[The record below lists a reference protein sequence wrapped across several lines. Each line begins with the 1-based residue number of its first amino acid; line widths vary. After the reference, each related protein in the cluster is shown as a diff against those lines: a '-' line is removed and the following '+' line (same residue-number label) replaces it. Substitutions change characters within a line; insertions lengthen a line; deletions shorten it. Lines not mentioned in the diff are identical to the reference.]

1 MCRFAGK
8 PAAGLH
14 YMQNLL
20 SAMKRG
26 IFCSA
31 NSDIEPVYFEKTR
44 ELGEWIVGNGD
55 TIVFGGCDMGLMEC
69 IAEAV
74 YTNGGMTIG
83 VVPSKIEENGHV
95 SPHLSVE
102 IPCDNLS
109 DRKDLMLLKSDVVI
123 ALPGGLGTL
132 DEIFTVTA
140 SATIGYHGKKVILYN
155 INGFWDSLIALLD
168 DLQRRG
174 MVRGDWRR
182 HIMVA
187 GSLEEIRSSLAR
199 L

>member
-1 MCRFAGK
+1 MCQFAGK

-14 YMQNLL
+14 YMQKLL
-20 SAMKRG
+20 SAMKIC

-132 DEIFTVTA
+132 DEIFTVA
-140 SATIGYHGKKVILYN
+140 AGYHGKKVILYN

>member
-8 PAAGLH
+8 SAAGLH
-14 YMQNLL
+14 YMQKLL
-20 SAMKRG
+20 SAMKIC

-44 ELGEWIVGNGD
+44 ELGEWIASNGD
-55 TIVFGGCDMGLMEC
+55 AIVFGGCDMGLMEC

-132 DEIFTVTA
+132 DEIFTVAA